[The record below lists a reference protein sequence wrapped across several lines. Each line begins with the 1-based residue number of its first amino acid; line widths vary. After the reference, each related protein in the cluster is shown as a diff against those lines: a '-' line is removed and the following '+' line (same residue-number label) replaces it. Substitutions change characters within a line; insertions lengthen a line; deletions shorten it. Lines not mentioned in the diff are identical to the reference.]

1 MRGID
6 QDGRAFDIA
15 RDWPN
20 GDDLAVS
27 AAGSLKDS
35 FLLNASESAE
45 DFERPYL
52 IGGHAYLA

>member
-1 MRGID
+1 VRGID
-6 QDGRAFDIA
+6 YGGHAFDIA

-27 AAGSLKDS
+27 AAGSLKDP
-35 FLLNASESAE
+35 FLVNASESSE